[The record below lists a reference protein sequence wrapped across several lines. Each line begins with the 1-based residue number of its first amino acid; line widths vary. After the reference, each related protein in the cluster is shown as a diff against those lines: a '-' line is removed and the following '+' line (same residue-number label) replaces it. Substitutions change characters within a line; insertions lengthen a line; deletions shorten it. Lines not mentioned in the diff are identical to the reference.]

1 MTKLALTARECQS
14 TPPPDG
20 SGPYQSRLQRP
31 AARGSVLT
39 MFAALGR
46 FVTRFRWFIIAAWIV
61 LAGVVAL
68 VAPALQSTQDNSEF
82 LPDHY
87 ESIQAAKIQDEKFS
101 DAFSPGAILVIERKD
116 GAKLTSADQA
126 EVGTLAKE
134 LAPKLG
140 KKTFQQLV
148 VAQGQ
153 DGKPNLSED
162 GTVMFAII
170 PLAEDATGYDT
181 RAIDDGKDLRKEI
194 EDLTEGSDLDV
205 KTTGAVPQSL
215 DSQESGEDTLAIVAI
230 ATVVLI
236 VGLLALIFRSVLI
249 CLLPLVVVG
258 VVSTI
263 ATGAIAWANDIFDL
277 KADASVQQILVVVL
291 YGVGTD
297 YILFFLFRHRERL
310 RQGAAVKDSV
320 VHSLDRAGEAI
331 ASAGGAVIVAFMAL
345 ILSSLSIFRAIGPAL
360 AIAVFVT
367 LVAALTLVPALVSL
381 LGKALFWPSKSWQ
394 KEPKHGTFIKLGKT
408 VGSRPGVTA
417 LVSGGAMAVLAVFAL
432 SFNPSFDFNSSLPK
446 GVESTEAMNEFQE
459 HFSAG
464 AAEPVPV
471 LVDAKDA
478 TPSQEQLT
486 AFGKALG
493 AAKGVDAVAGPVPS
507 KDGKAFQFYLTLA
520 DDPVSDAAQDNVA
533 GPIRDAAHDA
543 APEGTEAY
551 VGGTPGIFADMSAA
565 MARDYKVV
573 FPVAALVILLILALL
588 LRSLVAPWF
597 LMAAVGLGFAAT
609 LGITVIAF
617 QHIGGESGLIFML
630 PIYIYLFVTALGTD
644 YNILM
649 IARLREEAREG
660 HDPHTAAAHAVT
672 HAGPTIAA
680 AGVILAGT
688 FASLMLGGNTLI
700 VSMGFALAVGILI
713 VSFVM
718 SMFFTPALTSL
729 LGHAA
734 WWPGHADEA
743 KDDHDQVATT
753 R

>member
-1 MTKLALTARECQS
+1 
-14 TPPPDG
+14 
-20 SGPYQSRLQRP
+20 
-31 AARGSVLT
+31 

-46 FVTRFRWFIIAAWIV
+46 FVTQFRWYVIAAWVV
-61 LAGVVAL
+61 LAVIVGAT
-68 VAPALQSTQDNSEF
+68 APALESTQDNSEF

-87 ESIQAAKIQDEKFS
+87 ESIKALNLQEAEFS

-116 GAKLTSADQA
+116 GAKLTAADQSTA
-126 EVGTLAKE
+126 TDVAKK
-134 LAPKLG
+134 LGPTLG
-140 KKTFQQLV
+140 KKTFQPV
-148 VAQGQ
+148 VITQNEE
-153 DGKPNLSED
+153 GKPNLSED
-162 GTVMFAII
+162 QTVMFGIV
-170 PLAEDATGYDT
+170 PLADGATGYDPQ
-181 RAIDDGKDLRKEI
+181 AFDDAKELRDELVDLNKG
-194 EDLTEGSDLDV
+194 TDLDIR
-205 KTTGAVPQSL
+205 TTGAVPQGL
-215 DSQESGEDTLAIVAI
+215 DSQESSEDTLLIVGI

-249 CLLPLVVVG
+249 CLLPVVVVG
-258 VVSTI
+258 LVSSI
-263 ATGAIAWANDIFDL
+263 ATGAIAWANEIFDL
-277 KADASVQQILVVVL
+277 KADSSVQQILIVVL

-297 YILFFLFRHRERL
+297 YILFFLFRHRERM
-310 RQGAAVKDSV
+310 RQGAAVRDSV

-394 KEPKHGTFIKLGKT
+394 KEPKHGTFIKLGNT
-408 VGSRPGVTA
+408 VGRHPGRTA
-417 LVSGGAMAVLAVFAL
+417 LAAGGAMTVLAIFAL
-432 SFNPSFDFNSSLPK
+432 SFNPSFDFNSSLPE
-446 GVESTEAMNEFQE
+446 GVESTEAMETFQA

-478 TPSQEQLT
+478 DVTPDQLE
-486 AFGKALG
+486 AFKTALG
-493 AAKGVDAVAGPVPS
+493 EAKGVDAVAGPVPS
-507 KDGKAFQFYLTLA
+507 ADNSAYQYYLTLS
-520 DDPVSDAAQDNVA
+520 DDPVSDVAQDNVA
-533 GPIRDAAHDA
+533 GPIRDTAHDA

-573 FPVAALVILLILALL
+573 FPVAAVVIMLILALL

-609 LGITVIAF
+609 LGTTVIAF
-617 QHIGGESGLIFML
+617 QFIGGESGLIFML

-660 HDPHTAAAHAVT
+660 RDPHEAAAQAVT

-729 LGHAA
+729 LGHTA
-734 WWPGHADEA
+734 WWPGHGDVKKGDEDV
-743 KDDHDQVATT
+743 KVPESVTT
-753 R
+753 